1 MPSVL
6 TNLKQKE
13 QTHQRPI
20 LVALLLIVLG
30 VLWFV
35 WLYALHPFVSTTPS
49 HHTTDYERQQHLKC
63 HQVQPMVR
71 TILLVFSVFLSCSAL
86 FYLSRMICFAS
97 QTTTELWLHKGVP
110 MFALLVLFLV
120 QILYILR
127 IRNMQ
132 TKVVEHCSRHVK
144 YQYYILYVFAVI
156 QIGVGLYLL
165 FV

>member
-1 MPSVL
+1 MLSIS
-6 TNLKQKE
+6 KKKE

-20 LVALLLIVLG
+20 LVALLLCVLG

-35 WLYALHPFVSTTPS
+35 WLYALHPFVSTTPLQ
-49 HHTTDYERQQHLKC
+49 HTANHEQQHLKC

-97 QTTTELWLHKGVP
+97 QTTTELWLHKGLP
-110 MFALLVLFLV
+110 MLALLVLFLV

-144 YQYYILYVFAVI
+144 YQYYILY
-156 QIGVGLYLL
+156 L
-165 FV
+165 